1 MVDDT
6 VREMLALV
14 KLRPDRTV
22 LVLDFRPNRQT
33 AFPQL
38 PNADEQELIEAII
51 ASAPE
56 SFAADSVYELSIRFD
71 DGRAMA
77 EVKQLRNT
85 TGVFLAATALLES
98 DGTVTVSN
106 LYCDTPIGK
115 QLPLDDQH
123 RFLKDA
129 VQRAFASMEVGMP
142 QKIYLS
148 LADVFGEDEP

>member
-14 KLRPDRTV
+14 KLRPDRSL

-38 PNADEQELIEAII
+38 PSSEEQELLETII
-51 ASAPE
+51 ASAPA
-56 SFAADSVYELSIRFD
+56 SFSTDSVYELSIRFD
-71 DGRAMA
+71 DGLARA
-77 EVKQLRNT
+77 EVKLLRNEL
-85 TGVFLAATALLES
+85 GVFLAATALLES

-115 QLPLDDQH
+115 ELPVNDQH
-123 RFLKDA
+123 RFVRDA
-129 VQRAFASMEVGMP
+129 VQRAFPGMEVGLP

-148 LADVFGEDEP
+148 LADVFAEGEA

>member
-14 KLRPDRTV
+14 KLRPDRSV

-38 PNADEQELIEAII
+38 PSDEEQDLIETII
-51 ASAPE
+51 ASAPG
-56 SFAADSVYELSIRFD
+56 SFADDSVYELAIRFD
-71 DGRAMA
+71 DGKAMA
-77 EVKQLRNT
+77 EVKLLRNT
-85 TGVFLAATALLES
+85 FGVFLAATALLES

-115 QLPLDDQH
+115 QLPVIDQH
-123 RFLKDA
+123 RFVKDA

-148 LADVFGEDEP
+148 LADVFAEDEP

>member
-6 VREMLALV
+6 AREMLALV
-14 KLRPDRTV
+14 KLRPDRSV
-22 LVLDFRPNRQT
+22 VVLDFRPNRQT

-38 PNADEQELIEAII
+38 PSEEEQELIDAII

-56 SFAADSVYELSIRFD
+56 SFASDWVYELAIRFD
-71 DGRAMA
+71 DGLARA
-77 EVKQLRNT
+77 EVKLLRNAH
-85 TGVFLAATALLES
+85 GVFLAATALLES

-115 QLPLDDQH
+115 QLPVSDQH
-123 RFLKDA
+123 RFVRDA
-129 VQRAFASMEVGMP
+129 VQRAFASMEVGLP

-148 LADVFGEDEP
+148 LAEVFAEDEG